1 MERELVTPESYQPVM
16 PNYIE
21 SNKLGENGAAVAS
34 ERPVVD
40 RLAFLARASE
50 ALSASLEHQ
59 ATLQMAARIA
69 VPFLADWCS
78 IDILT
83 AEGEVSRVASAH
95 VDPERETLALE
106 LNARHRYDADAL
118 YGPPNVIRTG
128 SAELYEDVTEEMIRT
143 RIRDP
148 ERVNGLLR
156 LGIRSALIVP
166 MSARG
171 RTLGAITFIT
181 DLSGRRLGAEDL
193 ALAQD
198 LAARAAMA
206 VDNARLYEAESVA
219 RSKAEAAE
227 SALREASAEAA
238 LLHRAGRL
246 LGSTLDTQQVYSTL
260 RELVAEIMDCDGLF
274 VSTFDSDAQMIQCAF
289 AWVEGQPIDPAGLP
303 AVPLAPEGKGV
314 QSQVIRT
321 GEPLLISDMD
331 DRMKLSHT
339 SFHVNPD
346 GSYDKKPADTGP
358 RTQSAIYVPIKL
370 EGQVL
375 GTVQVQSLRRNAY
388 TPDHLRMLEALML
401 QVAGAFRNAFL
412 YQQVRAELEER
423 TRAELE
429 LARRQA
435 DIESLNERL
444 QRAMTETHHRVK
456 NNLQIIAAM
465 VDLQL
470 MDRPE
475 SVPAGHVR
483 RLGSYVMTLA
493 AVHDILTEESKEDS
507 QARFASARAVL
518 QKLLPLLQ
526 QTAEGRRIIPTVQD
540 VKISAKQGTAIALVV
555 NELVNNAFKHGAQNV
570 TIDLRQEGSDL
581 RLAVCDDGPGFPP
594 DFDASS
600 TASTGL
606 ELVESLS
613 RWDLQGS
620 VRYEN
625 LTPDGACVTVTAP
638 LALEFE
644 PLLPEQLNV

>member
-1 MERELVTPESYQPVM
+1 M
-16 PNYIE
+16 PNYTE
-21 SNKLGENGAAVAS
+21 SNSLHETPAVLAS
-34 ERPVVD
+34 ERPIID
-40 RLAFLARASE
+40 RLAFLAQASE
-50 ALSASLEHQ
+50 ALSASLEHE

-78 IDILT
+78 IDILSPD
-83 AEGEVSRVASAH
+83 GEVFRVASAH
-95 VDPERETLALE
+95 VDPNRESLAFKLHT
-106 LNARHRYDADAL
+106 RYPYDADTP

-128 SAELYEDVTEEMIRT
+128 RAELYEDVTEDMIRE
-143 RIRDP
+143 RIHDS
-148 ERVNGLLR
+148 ERVSGLLR
-156 LGIRSALIVP
+156 LGIRSAMIVP
-166 MSARG
+166 MTARG
-171 RTLGAITFIT
+171 RILGAITFIT
-181 DLSGRRLGAEDL
+181 DVSGRRLGAEDL
-193 ALAQD
+193 ALAMD
-198 LAARAAMA
+198 LTARAAMA
-206 VDNARLYEAESVA
+206 VDNARLYQAVSEARA
-219 RSKAEAAE
+219 KAEASE
-227 SALREASAEAA
+227 SAQQDAATEAQ

-274 VSTFDSDAQMIQCAF
+274 VSTFDSEAQMIQCAY
-289 AWVEGQPIDPAGLP
+289 AWVEGQPIDPARLP

-346 GSYDKKPADTGP
+346 GSYDKKPAETGP

-375 GTVQVQSLRRNAY
+375 GTVQVQSLRKSAY
-388 TPDHLRMLEALML
+388 TADHLRMLEALML

-412 YQQVRAELEER
+412 FQQVRAELEER
-423 TRAELE
+423 TRAEEE

-475 SVPAGHVR
+475 SVPAGQVR

-493 AVHDILTEESKEDS
+493 AVHDILTQESKEDS
-507 QARFASARAVL
+507 QAQYASASAVFH
-518 QKLLPLLQ
+518 KLLPLLQ

-540 VKISAKQGTAIALVV
+540 VKVSAKQGTAIALVV

-570 TIDLRQEGSDL
+570 TIDLRQEGGDL
-581 RLAVCDDGPGFPP
+581 HLAVCDDGPGFPP
-594 DFDASS
+594 EFDPASTS
-600 TASTGL
+600 STGL

-613 RWDLQGS
+613 RWDLQGT

-625 LTPDGACVTVTAP
+625 LKPDGACVTVTAP
-638 LALEFE
+638 LSLEFE
-644 PLLPEQLNV
+644 PLMPEQLNV